1 MQFWVWKISSRV
13 RSKCRILTTIFQNTI
28 TLVKTHGIFI
38 WIKFFCVNCHIS
50 ACQQII
56 IYVVHRE
63 LLSSGIGVSAS
74 RQLIIYLVH
83 KDLLSSAIGV
93 SASWQLII
101 YLVHKEL
108 LSSGIGVSASQ
119 QLIIYL
125 VHKELLSSGIGVSAS
140 PDMFSL
146 VLIYMNLGISAQLM
160 FSLIN
165 VHIGTSA

>member
-1 MQFWVWKISSRV
+1 MCFSGAEVISNPLHTQYRYIQCYV
-13 RSKCRILTTIFQNTI
+13 KRAERLLHTQYRYIQYHVKKDWSKCRILTTIFENTI

-38 WIKFFCVNCHIS
+38 WIKNFCVNCHIS

-56 IYVVHRE
+56 IYVVHKE

-74 RQLIIYLVH
+74 RQLIIYLV
-83 KDLLSSAIGV
+83 D
-93 SASWQLII
+93 
-101 YLVHKEL
+101 KEL
-108 LSSGIGVSASQ
+108 LSSGIS
-119 QLIIYL
+119 
-125 VHKELLSSGIGVSAS
+125 VSAS